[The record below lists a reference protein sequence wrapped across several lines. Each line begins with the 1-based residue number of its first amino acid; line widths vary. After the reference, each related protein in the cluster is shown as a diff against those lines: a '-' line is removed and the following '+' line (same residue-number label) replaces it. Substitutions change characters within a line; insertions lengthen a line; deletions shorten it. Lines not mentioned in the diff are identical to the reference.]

1 MDSSRHGLRLSWQN
15 HAAPPAHPVLP
26 ARWDSYPGH
35 QGRLSMPYCPFRHF
49 LHPVAQMK
57 LVRLACVIH
66 AANVR
71 SEPGSNPSKKLI
83 QLLVPVAQNS
93 LSLSRRI
100 CLAYFKLLLKS
111 PLRPTKAQGSQA

>member
-49 LHPVAQMK
+49 FHPVTQMK
-57 LVRLACVIH
+57 LVRLACLIH

-71 SEPGSNPSKKLI
+71 SEPGSNPSKI
-83 QLLVPVAQNS
+83 ANFN
-93 LSLSRRI
+93 LSSH
-100 CLAYFKLLLKS
+100 
-111 PLRPTKAQGSQA
+111 Q